1 VNTIVDTSVWSFA
14 LRRKAQDL
22 NAAEKAIVAEL
33 TELIKEGRARIIGLI
48 RQELLSGIKTS
59 AQYEKL
65 RATLR
70 SFPDEPIDTSDYE
83 AAAKASNDCRSRGV
97 TVSIIDILICAIAL
111 ARDWSIFTSDPDF
124 KNYARILPIRLHTPR
139 R

>member
-1 VNTIVDTSVWSFA
+1 MNTIVDTSVWSLA
-14 LRRKAQDL
+14 LRRKAQHL

-139 R
+139 K

>member
-1 VNTIVDTSVWSFA
+1 MNTIVDTSVWSLA
-14 LRRKAQDL
+14 LGRKVRDL
-22 NAAEKAIVAEL
+22 NAAEKATVAEL
-33 TELIKEGRARIIGLI
+33 TELIKEARARIIGLI

-70 SFPDEPIDTSDYE
+70 SFPDEPVESSDYE
-83 AAAKASNDCRSRGV
+83 AAAKASNDCRSKGV
-97 TVSIIDILICAIAL
+97 TVFNIDILIV

-124 KNYARILPIRLHTPR
+124 KDYARILPIRFHTPR
-139 R
+139 K